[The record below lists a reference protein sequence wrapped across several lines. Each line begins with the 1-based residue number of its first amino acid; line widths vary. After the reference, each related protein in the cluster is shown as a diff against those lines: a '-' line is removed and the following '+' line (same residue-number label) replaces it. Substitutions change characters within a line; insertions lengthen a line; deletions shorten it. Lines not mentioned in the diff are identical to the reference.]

1 MILIGW
7 IHFWYLG
14 EGVLRGSPRR
24 KSAMGVTV
32 VMFLAIAFFLWYALF
47 FYQKSVQTT
56 IDNTMRDIEEVELNK
71 RKLSIWAQ
79 TRVYSVSSDSRAW
92 TFKVWEKQTTNCGC
106 IHVTMVIFNRKE
118 NTFLEIYL
126 KLARLFV
133 MSWGIKSVS
142 HKKIVK
148 RQKLPWKLLL

>member
-14 EGVLRGSPRR
+14 EGVLRGSPGR

-32 VMFLAIAFFLWYALF
+32 VMFMAIVFFLWYALF
-47 FYQKSVQTT
+47 FYQKSAQTT

-79 TRVYSVSSDSRAW
+79 TRVYSVSSDSRA
-92 TFKVWEKQTTNCGC
+92 
-106 IHVTMVIFNRKE
+106 
-118 NTFLEIYL
+118 
-126 KLARLFV
+126 
-133 MSWGIKSVS
+133 
-142 HKKIVK
+142 
-148 RQKLPWKLLL
+148 